1 MNHTSS
7 WRDALLLLMMS
18 IFSLVACQD
27 DDAIVTP
34 KSQPQPADSVGRR
47 TVLVYMAAQNTLGGG
62 NWHRA
67 DSIELMHGRQY
78 IPDDDR
84 LLLFIDDN
92 RAPRLYRITSQWDKP
107 QLIKQWSRD
116 ICSTSPERF
125 AEVVQLAHD
134 SFPAREFALTMWS
147 HADGWLPATN
157 KNYTAYEQS
166 EATTVRPQSFGI
178 DSGPNGKMS
187 DKGAEMDVVDMAHV
201 LDSLQVRCR
210 YIFFD
215 CCLMQN
221 LEVDYALRHVTDYVI
236 ASPMSIHSAGAYYVH
251 MLENGLF
258 ADDPSVIAKTYYEDL
273 SNKVLQNQVYGNTGI
288 VISCVRTDRL
298 QALAEALKSALQ
310 GTSLEQL
317 EKTDMKGVLAYQTFC
332 HNFGYRPHNYDALQA
347 IERIVPAEKLALVC
361 EKLDAAVVSH
371 YSTSSIYLG
380 PGTYDF
386 ATVPVSTDHF
396 RGVSM
401 FVPQILYT
409 SYTPFSQY
417 GDLNAAFL
425 QTEWGRVVMTP

>member
-1 MNHTSS
+1 MNHTSR
-7 WRDALLLLMMS
+7 WQVLLLLFLS
-18 IFSLVACQD
+18 ICLTACHKD
-27 DDAIVTP
+27 DDIMP
-34 KSQPQPADSVGRR
+34 QPQPQPQPADSVGRR
-47 TVLVYMAAQNTLGGG
+47 TVLVYMSAQNTLGNGR
-62 NWHRA
+62 WHMA
-67 DSIELMHGRQY
+67 DSIELMRGKQY
-78 IPDDDR
+78 IADDDR
-84 LLLFIDDN
+84 LLLFVDDN

-157 KNYTAYEQS
+157 KNYAAFEQA
-166 EATTVRPQSFGI
+166 ENATVRPQSFGI

-187 DKGAEMDVVDMAHV
+187 DDGAEMDVADMAQV
-201 LDSLQVRCR
+201 LDSLQVHCR

-221 LEVDYALRHVTDYVI
+221 IEVDYALRHVTDYVI
-236 ASPMSIHSAGAYYVH
+236 ASPMSIHSAGAYYEH
-251 MLENGLF
+251 MLKNGLF
-258 ADDPSVIAKTYYEDL
+258 ADDPSVITQTYSQDL
-273 SNKVLQNQVYGNTGI
+273 SDKDLQNQVYGNTGI
-288 VISCVRTDRL
+288 IISCVRTDRL
-298 QALAEALKSALQ
+298 QALADALKSALQ

-317 EKTDMKGVLAYQTFC
+317 EKTDMSGVLAYQTYTRKFY
-332 HNFGYRPHNYDALQA
+332 YRPHNYDVLQA
-347 IERIVPAEKLALVC
+347 IERIVPAEKLALVR

-371 YSTSSIYLG
+371 YSTPSIYLG
-380 PGTYDF
+380 PGYNDF
-386 ATVPVSTDHF
+386 ATVPISTDYF

-401 FVPQILYT
+401 FVPQKIY
-409 SYTPFSQY
+409 SDNASFCPY

-425 QTEWGRVVMTP
+425 QTEWGKEVMAP